1 MNAVDIAV
9 IIAYFVGVT
18 LFGCSFYWRKGAND
32 AREFVEGG
40 GRIPGW
46 ALALSIFATY
56 VSSISFL
63 ALPAKAYL
71 ADFNA
76 FVLSLSIPVSG
87 GIAAWLFVPYYRK
100 ATSASAYSDLER
112 RFGPWARLYASGCFL
127 VMQSVRSGM
136 ILFLLALLLKTM
148 FGLSFLTCILITG
161 ATTLVYSM
169 LGGIRAVVWT
179 DAVQSVILIAG
190 VVVVVAILCC
200 TLPQGLVAG
209 LSQAWDAGKFSLGS
223 LSLKEWGCETFWVT
237 FVYGIFLNLQNFGVD
252 QSYTQRYR
260 AAKTTAEAV
269 RSMFSGAMLYVPVS
283 FGFMLVGSLLWIW
296 SAQNPGVVPAD
307 VAARSDAV
315 FPWFIVHRLPTGVAG
330 LLVAAII
337 AAAMSTISGTLNS
350 GATVLLEDYRK
361 RFAKTV
367 PSERSNV
374 CFLRLATLAL
384 GIFSMA
390 VALAVVNVQSVLTTW
405 WGLQSVLSG
414 GMLGLFLLG
423 FFVARSTSA
432 QALVATVLGILTVIW
447 ITFAPK
453 MFAIPA
459 FLHVNLSIVLGTMV
473 LLVTGFGMSLLAK
486 GGRGDVSLF
495 RKERRYGNDE
505 R

>member
-1 MNAVDIAV
+1 MSAVDIAV
-9 IIAYFVGVT
+9 IVAYFVGIT

-32 AREFVEGG
+32 SREFMEGG

-71 ADFNA
+71 TNFNA

-100 ATSASAYSDLER
+100 ATSASAYADLER

-148 FGLSFLTCILITG
+148 FGLSFATCILVTG
-161 ATTLVYSM
+161 VTTIVYSM

-179 DAVQSVILIAG
+179 DAIQSVILIAG
-190 VVVVVAILCC
+190 TVVVAVILCC
-200 TLPQGLVAG
+200 TLPQGLGSG
-209 LSQAWDAGKFSLGS
+209 LSQAWDAGKLSLGS
-223 LSLKEWGCETFWVT
+223 FSLKEWGAETFWVT
-237 FVYGIFLNLQNFGVD
+237 FLYGVFLNLQNFGID

-260 AAKTTAEAV
+260 AAKSTGAAV

-283 FGFMLVGSLLWIW
+283 FGFMLIGTLLWIW
-296 SAQNPGVVPAD
+296 SVQHPGAVPPE

-315 FPWFIVHRLPTGVAG
+315 FPWFIVHRLPVGVSG

-361 RFAKTV
+361 RFAKAP

-374 CFLRLATLAL
+374 LFLRLATVGL
-384 GIFSMA
+384 GAFAIGVACA
-390 VALAVVNVQSVLTTW
+390 VINIQSVLTTW
-405 WGLQSVLSG
+405 WALQSVLSG

-423 FFVARSTSA
+423 FFSKRAVPAA
-432 QALVATVLGILTVIW
+432 AAVATVLGILTVLW
-447 ITFAPK
+447 LTFAPK
-453 MFAIPA
+453 LLDAPFA
-459 FLHVNLSIVLGTMV
+459 LHVNLAIVLGTTV
-473 LLVTGFGMSLLAK
+473 LVLSGLLLSAA
-486 GGRGDVSLF
+486 
-495 RKERRYGNDE
+495 RRHAC
-505 R
+505 

>member
-9 IIAYFVGVT
+9 VAAYFIGIT
-18 LFGCSFYWRKGAND
+18 LFGCSFYWRRGAGD
-32 AREFVEGG
+32 SREFMEGG

-71 ADFNA
+71 TNFNA

-100 ATSASAYSDLER
+100 VTSASAYADLER

-136 ILFLLALLLKTM
+136 ILFLLAILLKTI
-148 FGLSFLTCILITG
+148 FGLSFATCILVTG
-161 ATTLVYSM
+161 VTTVVYSM
-169 LGGIRAVVWT
+169 LGGIKAVVWT
-179 DAVQSVILIAG
+179 DAIQSVILIVG
-190 VVVVVAILCC
+190 TVVVAVILCC
-200 TLPQGLVAG
+200 TLPKGIGNG
-209 LSQAWDAGKFSLGS
+209 LSQAWEAGKFSLGS
-223 LSLKEWGCETFWVT
+223 FSLKEWGAETFWVT
-237 FVYGIFLNLQNFGVD
+237 FLYGVFLNLQNFGID

-260 AAKTTAEAV
+260 AAKSTGAAV
-269 RSMFSGAMLYVPVS
+269 TSMFSGAMLYVPVS
-283 FGFMLVGSLLWIW
+283 FGFMLIGVLLWVW
-296 SAQNPGVVPAD
+296 SAQHPGAIPSE

-315 FPWFIVHRLPTGVAG
+315 FPWFIVHRLPVGVSG

-361 RFAKTV
+361 RFAKSV
-367 PSERSNV
+367 PSDRSNV
-374 CFLRLATLAL
+374 RFLRLATVGL
-384 GIFSMA
+384 GAFAIC

-405 WGLQSVLSG
+405 WALQSALSG

-423 FFVARSTSA
+423 FFARRTTSA
-432 QALVATVLGILTVIW
+432 QAFVATVLGILTVVW
-447 ITFAPK
+447 ITFAPRGLSVP
-453 MFAIPA
+453 PA
-459 FLHVNLSIVLGTMV
+459 LHVNLAIVLGTTV
-473 LLVTGFGMSLLAK
+473 LVFVGLVCGAFS
-486 GGRGDVSLF
+486 R
-495 RKERRYGNDE
+495 RKEKWHE
-505 R
+505 KS

>member
-1 MNAVDIAV
+1 MNGIDIAV
-9 IIAYFVGVT
+9 IVAYFVGIT

-32 AREFVEGG
+32 SREFMEGG

-71 ADFNA
+71 TNFNA
-76 FVLSLSIPVSG
+76 FVLSLSIPLSG

-100 ATSASAYSDLER
+100 VTSASAYADLER

-148 FGLSFLTCILITG
+148 FGLSFATCILVTG
-161 ATTLVYSM
+161 VTTIVYSM
-169 LGGIRAVVWT
+169 LGGIKAVVWT
-179 DAVQSVILIAG
+179 DAIQSVILIAG
-190 VVVVVAILCC
+190 TVVVAVILCC
-200 TLPQGLVAG
+200 TLPQGLGSG
-209 LSQAWDAGKFSLGS
+209 LSQAWDAGKLSLGS
-223 LSLKEWGCETFWVT
+223 FSLKEWGAETFWVT
-237 FVYGIFLNLQNFGVD
+237 FLYGIFLNLQNFGID

-260 AAKTTAEAV
+260 AAKSTGAAI

-283 FGFMLVGSLLWIW
+283 FGFMLIGTLLWIW
-296 SAQNPGVVPAD
+296 SAQHPGAVPSE

-315 FPWFIVHRLPTGVAG
+315 FPWFIVHRLPVGVSG

-350 GATVLLEDYRK
+350 GATVLLEDYLK
-361 RFAKTV
+361 RFSKSDPT
-367 PSERSNV
+367 ERSKV
-374 CFLRLATLAL
+374 LFLRLATVGL
-384 GIFSMA
+384 GLFSIC

-405 WGLQSVLSG
+405 WALQSVLSG

-423 FFVARSTSA
+423 FFSRRTTSA
-432 QALVATVLGILTVIW
+432 QAVVATLLGICTVFW

-453 MFAIPA
+453 VFGIPPV
-459 FLHVNLSIVLGTMV
+459 LHVNLAIVLGTTV
-473 LLVTGFGMSLLAK
+473 LVLSGLLFPCRATLSGVDK
-486 GGRGDVSLF
+486 VGKIV
-495 RKERRYGNDE
+495 
-505 R
+505 

>member
-1 MNAVDIAV
+1 MSGIDIAV
-9 IIAYFVGVT
+9 IVAYFVGIT
-18 LFGCSFYWRKGAND
+18 LFGCSFYFRRGSND

-46 ALALSIFATY
+46 ALALSVFATY

-71 ADFNA
+71 TNFNA
-76 FVLSLSIPVSG
+76 FVLSLSIPVSA

-100 ATSASAYSDLER
+100 VTSASAYSDLER

-136 ILFLLALLLKTM
+136 ILFLLALLLRTM
-148 FGLSFLTCILITG
+148 FGLSFLTCILVTG
-161 ATTLVYSM
+161 VTTVVYSM
-169 LGGIRAVVWT
+169 LGGLNAVVWT
-179 DAVQSVILIAG
+179 DAIQSVILIVG
-190 VVVVVAILCC
+190 TVVVVAILCC
-200 TLPQGLVAG
+200 TLPQGVGTG
-209 LSQAWDAGKFSLGS
+209 LLQAWDAGKFSLGS
-223 LSLKEWGCETFWVT
+223 LSLKDWGCETFWVT
-237 FVYGIFLNLQNFGVD
+237 FVYGIFLNLQNFGID

-260 AAKTTAEAV
+260 AARSTKEAV

-296 SAQNPGVVPAD
+296 SVQHPGTVPAD

-315 FPWFIVHRLPTGVAG
+315 FPWFIVHRLPTGVSG
-330 LLVAAII
+330 LLVAAIV

-361 RFAKTV
+361 RFAKTA

-374 CFLRLATLAL
+374 RFLRLSTLGL
-384 GIFSMA
+384 GLFAMC

-405 WGLQSVLSG
+405 WGVQSVLSG

-423 FFVARSTSA
+423 FFVSGSSSA
-432 QALVATVLGILTVIW
+432 SAAVATVLGILTVLW

-453 MFAIPA
+453 VFAIPA
-459 FLHVNLSIVLGTMV
+459 VLHVNMSIVLGTVV
-473 LLVTGFGMSLLAK
+473 LFVSGLGLSLLA
-486 GGRGDVSLF
+486 
-495 RKERRYGNDE
+495 RRS
-505 R
+505 RA

>member
-1 MNAVDIAV
+1 MSAVDIA
-9 IIAYFVGVT
+9 IIVAYFIGIT
-18 LFGCSFYWRKGAND
+18 LFGCSFYWRRGSND
-32 AREFVEGG
+32 SREFMEGG

-71 ADFNA
+71 TNFNA

-100 ATSASAYSDLER
+100 VTSASAYADLER

-148 FGLSFLTCILITG
+148 FGLSFVTCILVTG
-161 ATTLVYSM
+161 VTTIVYSM
-169 LGGIRAVVWT
+169 LGGIKAVVWT
-179 DAVQSVILIAG
+179 DAIQSVILIVG
-190 VVVVVAILCC
+190 TVVVAVILCC
-200 TLPQGLVAG
+200 TLPNGLGNG
-209 LSQAWDAGKFSLGS
+209 LTQAWDAGKFSLGS
-223 LSLKEWGCETFWVT
+223 FSLKEWGTETFWVT
-237 FVYGIFLNLQNFGVD
+237 FLYGVFLNLQNFGID

-260 AAKTTAEAV
+260 AAKTTGAAV

-283 FGFMLVGSLLWIW
+283 FGFMFIGTLLWIW
-296 SAQNPGVVPAD
+296 SSQHPGVVPAE

-315 FPWFIVHRLPTGVAG
+315 FPWFIVHRLPVGVSG

-361 RFAKTV
+361 RFARIV

-374 CFLRLATLAL
+374 AFLRLATVGL
-384 GIFSMA
+384 GVFSVC
-390 VALAVVNVQSVLTTW
+390 VACAVVNIQSVLTTW
-405 WGLQSVLSG
+405 WALQSVLSG

-423 FFVARSTSA
+423 FFSRRTIRMAA
-432 QALVATVLGILTVIW
+432 AVATVLGILTVLW
-447 ITFAPK
+447 LTFAPR
-453 MFAIPA
+453 ILGVPVL
-459 FLHVNLSIVLGTMV
+459 LHVNLAIVMGTVV
-473 LLVTGFGMSLLAK
+473 LVLSGILLNAVFGA
-486 GGRGDVSLF
+486 R
-495 RKERRYGNDE
+495 
-505 R
+505 

>member
-1 MNAVDIAV
+1 MSAIDIAV
-9 IIAYFVGVT
+9 IVAYFVGIT
-18 LFGCSFYWRKGAND
+18 LFGCSFYFRKGSDD
-32 AREFVEGG
+32 AREFMEGG

-71 ADFNA
+71 TNFNA

-100 ATSASAYSDLER
+100 VTSASAYADLEGK
-112 RFGPWARLYASGCFL
+112 FGPWARLYASGCFL

-148 FGLSFLTCILITG
+148 FGLPFPVCILVTG
-161 ATTLVYSM
+161 VTTVVYSM
-169 LGGIRAVVWT
+169 LGGLKAVVWT
-179 DAVQSVILIAG
+179 DAIQSVILIAG
-190 VVVVVAILCC
+190 TVVVAVLLCC
-200 TLPQGLVAG
+200 TLPQGLGAG
-209 LSQAWDAGKFSLGS
+209 LSQAWDAGKFSFGS
-223 LSLKEWGCETFWVT
+223 LSLTEWGAETFWVT
-237 FVYGIFLNLQNFGVD
+237 FLYGIFLNLQNFGID

-260 AAKTTAEAV
+260 AAKSTGAAV

-283 FGFMLVGSLLWIW
+283 FGFMLIGSLLWIW
-296 SAQNPGVVPAD
+296 SAQHPGVVPTE

-315 FPWFIVHRLPTGVAG
+315 FPWFIVHRLPVGVAG

-361 RFAKTV
+361 RFAKAV
-367 PSERSNV
+367 PTERANV
-374 CFLRLATLAL
+374 RFLRLATVGL
-384 GIFSMA
+384 GAFSIC

-405 WGLQSVLSG
+405 WALQSVLSG

-423 FFVARSTSA
+423 FFVKRTTSA
-432 QALVATVLGILTVIW
+432 QAAVATVAGILTVLW

-453 MFAIPA
+453 GLGVSPL
-459 FLHVNLSIVLGTMV
+459 LHVNLAIVAGTLVIVLTGGV
-473 LLVTGFGMSLLAK
+473 LARCAK
-486 GGRGDVSLF
+486 TRQ
-495 RKERRYGNDE
+495 
-505 R
+505 

>member
-1 MNAVDIAV
+1 MSVIDISV
-9 IIAYFVGVT
+9 IVAYFVVIT
-18 LFGCSFYWRKGAND
+18 LFGCSFYWRKGAGD
-32 AREFVEGG
+32 SREFMEGG

-46 ALALSIFATY
+46 TLALSIFATY

-71 ADFNA
+71 SDFNA

-100 ATSASAYSDLER
+100 VTSASAYADLER

-136 ILFLLALLLKTM
+136 ILFLLALLLNTM
-148 FGLSFLTCILITG
+148 LGFSFVACILVTG
-161 ATTLVYSM
+161 VTTVVYSM
-169 LGGIRAVVWT
+169 LGGIKAVVWT
-179 DAVQSVILIAG
+179 DAIQSVILIVG
-190 VVVVVAILCC
+190 TVVVAVILCC
-200 TLPQGLVAG
+200 TLPQGLGNG
-209 LSQAWDAGKFSLGS
+209 LSQAWNAGKFSLGS
-223 LSLKEWGCETFWVT
+223 FSLKEWGAETFWVT
-237 FVYGIFLNLQNFGVD
+237 FLYGVFLNLQNFGID

-260 AAKTTAEAV
+260 AASSTGAAV

-283 FGFMLVGSLLWIW
+283 FGFMLIGSLLWIW
-296 SAQNPGVVPAD
+296 SAQHPGVIPAD
-307 VAARSDAV
+307 VAGRSDAV
-315 FPWFIVHRLPTGVAG
+315 FPWFIVHQLPVGVSG

-367 PSERSNV
+367 PTEMSNMR
-374 CFLRLATLAL
+374 FLRLATVGL
-384 GIFSMA
+384 GVFAIC

-405 WGLQSVLSG
+405 WALQSVLSG

-423 FFVARSTSA
+423 FFVRRTTSR
-432 QALVATVLGILTVIW
+432 QAAIATLLGVLTVLW

-453 MFAIPA
+453 ICHFSSFI
-459 FLHVNLSIVLGTMV
+459 HVNLVIVFGTVVLVLVGLIPSAIRMLLLGDARST
-473 LLVTGFGMSLLAK
+473 
-486 GGRGDVSLF
+486 
-495 RKERRYGNDE
+495 
-505 R
+505 

>member
-1 MNAVDIAV
+1 MSAIDIAV
-9 IIAYFVGVT
+9 IVAYFIGIT

-32 AREFVEGG
+32 SREFMEGG

-71 ADFNA
+71 TNFNA

-100 ATSASAYSDLER
+100 VTSASAYADLER

-148 FGLSFLTCILITG
+148 FGLSFATCILVTG
-161 ATTLVYSM
+161 VTTVVYSM
-169 LGGIRAVVWT
+169 LGGLKAVVWT
-179 DAVQSVILIAG
+179 DAIQSVILIAG
-190 VVVVVAILCC
+190 TVVVAVILCC
-200 TLPQGLVAG
+200 TLPNGLGNG

-223 LSLKEWGCETFWVT
+223 LSLKEWGAETFWVT
-237 FVYGIFLNLQNFGVD
+237 FLYGIFLNLQNFGID

-260 AAKTTAEAV
+260 AAKSTGAAIK
-269 RSMFSGAMLYVPVS
+269 SMFSGAMLYVPVS
-283 FGFMLVGSLLWIW
+283 FGFMLIGALLWIW
-296 SAQNPGVVPAD
+296 SAQHPGALPAD

-315 FPWFIVHRLPTGVAG
+315 FPWFIVHRLPVGVSG

-361 RFAKTV
+361 RFAKSA
-367 PSERSNV
+367 PSERANV
-374 CFLRLATLAL
+374 RFLRLATVGL
-384 GIFSMA
+384 GTFSIC

-423 FFVARSTSA
+423 FFARRATSSHA
-432 QALVATVLGILTVIW
+432 AVATVLGIFTVLW

-453 MFAIPA
+453 VLSVPPI
-459 FLHVNLSIVLGTMV
+459 LHVNLAIVLGTVM
-473 LLVTGFGMSLLAK
+473 LVISGTLLAICYRRSA
-486 GGRGDVSLF
+486 GRP
-495 RKERRYGNDE
+495 
-505 R
+505 